1 MKKSLLYK
9 TLITFLIL
17 IVGCLLYVSEINFF
31 IKNINR
37 DSFIK
42 LNYVSRI
49 RGVDTILVLGAGVNG
64 NKPSPMLKD
73 RLDIA
78 ITLYEMGVSNKIIMS
93 GDHGREEYDEVNVMK
108 DYAISKGV
116 PSSAIFMDHAGF
128 STYDSLYRAKNIF
141 QVKSLVIVSQ
151 EYHLYRA
158 LYLAKSFDL
167 EVYGIKGVIDNY
179 RGSKYRELREVLAR
193 NKDFFL
199 GILKPKSKYLGSL
212 IPVNG
217 NGDITN
223 N

>member
-1 MKKSLLYK
+1 
-9 TLITFLIL
+9 
-17 IVGCLLYVSEINFF
+17 
-31 IKNINR
+31 
-37 DSFIK
+37 
-42 LNYVSRI
+42 
-49 RGVDTILVLGAGVNG
+49 
-64 NKPSPMLKD
+64 MLKD

-116 PSSAIFMDHAGF
+116 PSAAIFMDHAGF

-167 EVYGIKGVIDNY
+167 EAYGIKGVIDNY

-223 N
+223 D

>member
-42 LNYVSRI
+42 LNDVSRI

-93 GDHGREEYDEVNVMK
+93 GDHGRKEYDEVNVMK
-108 DYAISKGV
+108 DYALSKGV

-167 EVYGIKGVIDNY
+167 EAYGIKGVIDNY

-223 N
+223 D